1 MKGGFMDATDLT
13 QQGFSGGLAAAKVYD
28 TFASNRSGD
37 HNSDAERDR
46 IIDIAEEGLGNVT
59 DAQRRIEEIERRGVR
74 PFTMCEVI
82 TIGALGLLAVSGAG
96 SLIATAVA
104 CESLKGVIIAG
115 CVSGTVAPIYASW
128 QVHNGRL
135 KDTQIEINKES
146 ARQVRLFKE
155 QNDKLTEEND
165 RLSLSVGTL
174 QVQVKEL
181 ALVKEGLTKAVASV
195 GSIQGKEEEILAK
208 IEEICNE
215 EMKAVMGNMQ
225 QLQDRQ
231 KELLAEQEELHVKLQ
246 ALQQREVDLMA
257 AELKLH
263 EKNESLSVEMKDTLD
278 RLQRNDMNRKYQRR
292 GKSAWRELVF
302 LVQAKIKETSSIVLD
317 LKSLRRLA
325 VQANQ
330 VAYTK
335 WIVYEVQELITS
347 LASNE
352 AVKGEYFSFIQRE
365 LAKIDTIHKLSVAE
379 CEAFKAQVIDRVDE
393 FEEVG
398 DLYSSDEQ
406 IEALMKRIEKPQVEE
421 VFTFLKSEARAS
433 VATEV

>member
-195 GSIQGKEEEILAK
+195 GSIPERKKGVLIANHTGKATPYSIFNLQSRGSFFIPASTDVYEGMIIGENAKDNDLCINITKGKQLTNVRASGSDENVILTPPRILTLEAALDF
-208 IEEICNE
+208 IEEDELIE
-215 EMKAVMGNMQ
+215 VTPQSIRLRKIHLKE
-225 QLQDRQ
+225 QDR
-231 KELLAEQEELHVKLQ
+231 KRHK
-246 ALQQREVDLMA
+246 
-257 AELKLH
+257 
-263 EKNESLSVEMKDTLD
+263 KD
-278 RLQRNDMNRKYQRR
+278 
-292 GKSAWRELVF
+292 
-302 LVQAKIKETSSIVLD
+302 
-317 LKSLRRLA
+317 
-325 VQANQ
+325 
-330 VAYTK
+330 
-335 WIVYEVQELITS
+335 
-347 LASNE
+347 
-352 AVKGEYFSFIQRE
+352 
-365 LAKIDTIHKLSVAE
+365 
-379 CEAFKAQVIDRVDE
+379 
-393 FEEVG
+393 
-398 DLYSSDEQ
+398 
-406 IEALMKRIEKPQVEE
+406 
-421 VFTFLKSEARAS
+421 
-433 VATEV
+433 